1 MRTTNQVR
9 RRGARSTALL
19 SAAVLVAS
27 GIAASM
33 ATADAAVTRGAGLNA
48 QGAPNFYRDAQGMA
62 LQLCTAADA
71 ALCEPAD
78 PEHHGV
84 YFAAEAAVG
93 PLRAIYGIEAVV
105 NGDNP
110 GGPPLVSNGTR
121 IRIDARPTTRYTIKD
136 PWGTMTCRTNR
147 LGVGDCR
154 FDTNGGFDSVQRGHV
169 KTFLHTRGRQGS
181 AFVGNAN
188 LTTRVFGSPTGF
200 NQVRITGPGRSWS
213 TSQFTLMGQKRDN
226 TAMSAI
232 NKESMTLGNGRT
244 ADAVQRTIRYSS
256 FGTAAARPTVRKSG
270 QNPRAFSVRETCGS
284 EAPGTGCKIVVTFR
298 PREHANQTRTA
309 FLRIDDNSLAA
320 PRRVS
325 LKGVGVRR

>member
-1 MRTTNQVR
+1 MRTNLTR

-19 SAAVLVAS
+19 SAAVLVAG
-27 GIAASM
+27 GIAATM
-33 ATADAAVTRGAGLNA
+33 ATADAAVTRGGGTNA
-48 QGAPNFYRDAQGMA
+48 QDVPNFYRDAEGMA
-62 LQLCTAADA
+62 LQLCTDA
-71 ALCEPAD
+71 NANLCEPAD
-78 PEHHGV
+78 ADHIGV
-84 YFAAEAAVG
+84 YFAAEANVG
-93 PLRAIYGIEAVV
+93 PLRAIYGIEAVQ
-105 NGDNP
+105 NADNP

-121 IRIDARPTTRYTIKD
+121 LRIDARPTTRYTIRD
-136 PWGTMTCRTNR
+136 PWGTSTCRTNR

-154 FDTNGGFDSVQRGHV
+154 FDTNGRFDSVQRGHV

-213 TSQFTLMGQKRDN
+213 TSQFTLMGQKRNN

-232 NKESMTLGNGRT
+232 SRESLTLGNGRT
-244 ADAVQRTIRYSS
+244 ADAVQRTIKYSS
-256 FGTAAARPTVRKSG
+256 FGTAAARPTFRKGG
-270 QNPRAFSVRETCGS
+270 QNPRAFSVRESCGS
-284 EAPGTGCKIVVTFR
+284 EAPGTGCNVVVTFR

-309 FLRIDDNSLAA
+309 VLTIDDNGLAA

-325 LKGVGVRR
+325 LRGVGVRR